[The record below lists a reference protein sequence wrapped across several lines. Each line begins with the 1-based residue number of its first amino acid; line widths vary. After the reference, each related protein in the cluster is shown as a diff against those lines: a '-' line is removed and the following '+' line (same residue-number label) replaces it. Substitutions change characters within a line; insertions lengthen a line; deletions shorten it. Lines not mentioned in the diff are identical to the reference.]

1 MTEPNAHEQLPPEER
16 HILTPDDIA
25 VGRFPCGH
33 AWASHT
39 AKGCLAWV
47 EDPTDE
53 HAVCPCTVTIYD
65 HMRGD
70 TELIP
75 RQESM

>member
-1 MTEPNAHEQLPPEER
+1 MTDYEPNAHEQLPPEDR
-16 HILTPDDIA
+16 HA
-25 VGRFPCGH
+25 ECGH

-39 AKGCLAWV
+39 AKGCLAWIP
-47 EDPTDE
+47 DPTDE